1 MKKTTE
7 KKKKNP
13 FKIILSIIGWAI
25 IVLFVGFI
33 VVTVIDQQT
42 GYNMSL
48 FGYRISVVSS
58 ESMSYVNEDHD
69 YEITSN
75 DYRLDKGD
83 MVLLKEYDSF
93 DDIELYDIVAY
104 YNGSTLVV
112 HRVIDMYDLEEI
124 QYVVTQGDANNTSDG
139 LISYNQIKGKVVGH
153 VKYIGYVTLYLQ
165 SPYGLLA
172 ISSIALIIII
182 TAIVVEIMKKKE
194 ELRSEEDSRIDII
207 NL

>member
-1 MKKTTE
+1 MKKTVE

-25 IVLFVGFI
+25 ILLFVGFI

-42 GYNMSL
+42 CFNMSL

-58 ESMSYVNEDHD
+58 DSMSYVNEDHD

-83 MVLLKEYDSF
+83 MVLLEEYDSF
-93 DDIELYDIVAY
+93 DDIELYDIIAY

-124 QYVVTQGDANNTSDG
+124 QYVVTQGDANNSSDG

-182 TAIVVEIMKKKE
+182 TTIVVEIMKRKE
-194 ELRSEEDSRIDII
+194 KLKAIEDSRIDIK